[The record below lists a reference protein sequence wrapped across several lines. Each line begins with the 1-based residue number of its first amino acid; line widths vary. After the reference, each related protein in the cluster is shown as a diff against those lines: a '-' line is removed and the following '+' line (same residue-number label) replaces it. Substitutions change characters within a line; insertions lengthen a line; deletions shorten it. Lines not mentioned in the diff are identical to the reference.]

1 MPGHVIYKAW
11 GNRRT
16 AACPSWAKTYRRNA

>member
-1 MPGHVIYKAW
+1 MPDQVIYKAW

-16 AACPSWAKTYRRNA
+16 AACPSCAEACRRNA